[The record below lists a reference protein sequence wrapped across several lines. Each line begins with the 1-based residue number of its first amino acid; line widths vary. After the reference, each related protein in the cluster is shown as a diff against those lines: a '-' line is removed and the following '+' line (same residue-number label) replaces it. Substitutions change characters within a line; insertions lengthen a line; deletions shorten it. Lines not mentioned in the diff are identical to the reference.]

1 MTTPIVRSNPSPSS
15 QSKKPEKAKSLPL
28 NTRRLA
34 AWATEITLVVVS
46 GLVPFG
52 LGVYANSRSDLNRVP
67 LHPILV
73 VTERAI
79 ARPLALPLPVSYG
92 IRNVAAPTNF
102 LWLIALLAPV
112 SLSWWQLYLL
122 GKTGSTISKRK
133 FGVRVV
139 NEVGKPA
146 GLAAVMAREGIGRWT
161 VPVSIAY
168 ILWRYSFAFPNL
180 GLFTFLAVL
189 MVLGEGIALPS
200 RRGRRALHDWL
211 AGTYTIDA
219 TRPLSSDQV
228 NQSQVSQSGEE
239 SAPVSM
245 SMLTGETT
253 NTATLWR
260 RMRQNS
266 SRTLFAVAVAS
277 MIAVLGTLVA
287 TQVYIQTQQ
296 TRRETKQINSQKFLV
311 LVEKLSPN
319 SGASTEERQTII
331 LAMGGLNDP
340 NSIQFLTE
348 LLVKETN
355 PILLNTIQQA
365 LTSVGLPAIPELK
378 NKNQLLAGE
387 LKSVGDDPSPE
398 RELQQQQL
406 HINQQTINKILSV
419 NSTKAAGIDLG
430 SAELGQSGTPG
441 SSFFNLVLDNVDLSG
456 INLKSANLNQASFKG
471 SIFRATGEDGRWD
484 TYDDAIADLSQAQ
497 MKQANFTDANLSRVI
512 MNRSNL
518 SRATLN
524 RANLSYA
531 RLIGADLGST
541 QLVGA
546 NLRGAFLEK
555 ASLTG
560 ADIGDAKFNE
570 ANLYGA
576 RLSRVIAIGTHLTSA
591 NLTNTDWR
599 GADLSGAYLDRA
611 NLSNANL
618 SATRL
623 TGAILRSAKLENAN
637 LQNADLSFVDLR
649 GANVAGA
656 DFQGTVLAPIPQ
668 NAEDQFVQMPE
679 LGSISAVVQ
688 GVDFSQ
694 AKNLDPKQIAY
705 ICTQGGLHSSCA
717 SVGLGSG
724 VINRR

>member
-1 MTTPIVRSNPSPSS
+1 MATPIVSTNTSQPNQSN
-15 QSKKPEKAKSLPL
+15 QPEKAKSQPL

-34 AWATEITLVVVS
+34 AWATEMTLVVVS

-52 LGVYANSRSDLNRVP
+52 LGVYANSRSDIKRVP
-67 LHPILV
+67 LHPVLV

-79 ARPLALPLPVSYG
+79 ARPLALPVSSG

-102 LWLIALLAPV
+102 LWIIALLAPAT
-112 SLSWWQLYLL
+112 LSWWQLYLL
-122 GKTGSTISKRK
+122 GKTGSTLPKRK

-139 NEVGKPA
+139 NELGQSPGLPA
-146 GLAAVMAREGIGRWT
+146 VVAREAIGRFT

-189 MVLGEGIALPS
+189 MVLGEGLALPS
-200 RRGRRALHDWL
+200 RRGRRAFHDWL
-211 AGTYTIDA
+211 GGTYTIDA
-219 TRPLSSDQV
+219 NRPLSASVPGDK
-228 NQSQVSQSGEE
+228 SQTPQSGEKI
-239 SAPVSM
+239 APVSM
-245 SMLTGETT
+245 STVTGETT
-253 NTATLWR
+253 NVPHLWR
-260 RMRQNS
+260 QMRQNPS
-266 SRTLFAVAVAS
+266 KTLFGVALVS
-277 MIAVLGTLVA
+277 MVAVLGTLVA

-296 TRRETKQINSQKFLV
+296 TRRETQQINSQKFLV
-311 LVEKLSPN
+311 LVEKLSSN
-319 SGASTEERQTII
+319 SGLTTEERQSLI

-340 NSIQFLTE
+340 QSIQFLTD
-348 LLVKETN
+348 LLVKESN
-355 PILLNTIQQA
+355 PILQNTIQQA
-365 LTSVGLPAIPELK
+365 LTSVGVKAIPELK
-378 NKNQLLAGE
+378 NKNQFLAAE
-387 LKSVGDDPSPE
+387 LRSLGSNGSPE
-398 RELQQQQL
+398 AEPRQEQL

-419 NSTKAAGIDLG
+419 YSTQTAGIDL
-430 SAELGQSGTPG
+430 SRVELGQGGTPQG
-441 SSFFNLVLDNVDLSG
+441 SFFNLVLDNVDLSG
-456 INLKSANLNQASFKG
+456 INFKSANLSQGSFKG
-471 SIFRATGEDGRWD
+471 SIFRGTGEDGRWD
-484 TYDDAIADLSQAQ
+484 TYDDAIADFSQAQ
-497 MKQANFTDANLSRVI
+497 LQQANFTDANLSRVI

-531 RLIGADLGST
+531 RLISADLSST

-546 NLRGAFLEK
+546 NLRGAFLEQ

-570 ANLYGA
+570 ANLSAA
-576 RLSRVIAIGTHLTSA
+576 RLSRVIAIGTHLSYA

-623 TGAILRSAKLENAN
+623 TGAVLRSAKLENTN

-656 DFQGTVLAPIPQ
+656 DFKGTVLAPVPQ
-668 NAEDQFVQMPE
+668 NPADQFVQMPD
-679 LGSISAVVQ
+679 LGSISAVVK

-694 AKNLDPKQIAY
+694 AKNLDARQIAY
-705 ICTQGGLHSSCA
+705 ICTQGGLHSNCP
-717 SVGLGSG
+717 
-724 VINRR
+724 

>member
-1 MTTPIVRSNPSPSS
+1 MATPIVRRNTSQSS
-15 QSKKPEKAKSLPL
+15 QSNEPETAKTLPL

-67 LHPILV
+67 LHPVLV

-79 ARPLALPLPVSYG
+79 ARPLALPVSYG

-102 LWLIALLAPV
+102 LWLIALLAPAT
-112 SLSWWQLYLL
+112 LSWWQLYLL
-122 GKTGSTISKRK
+122 GKTGSSIPKRK

-139 NEVGKPA
+139 NEVGKPP
-146 GLAAVMAREGIGRWT
+146 GLAAVVAREGIGRWS

-200 RRGRRALHDWL
+200 RRGRRPFHDWL

-219 TRPLSSDQV
+219 TPPLASSEQG
-228 NQSQVSQSGEE
+228 NKSQVPQSGEE
-239 SAPVSM
+239 LAPVSM
-245 SMLTGETT
+245 STLTGETT
-253 NTATLWR
+253 NTSTLWR
-260 RMRQNS
+260 RMRQNPN
-266 SRTLFAVAVAS
+266 RTLFAVAVAS

-311 LVEKLSPN
+311 LVERLSPN
-319 SGASTEERQTII
+319 SGATTEERQSII

-340 NSIQFLTE
+340 QSIQFLTN
-348 LLVKETN
+348 LLVQETN

-365 LTSVGLPAIPELK
+365 LVSVGVPAIPELK

-387 LKSVGDDPSPE
+387 LKSVGSNAASA
-398 RELQQQQL
+398 RELRQQQL
-406 HINQQTINKILSV
+406 RMNQQTINKILSV
-419 NSTKAAGIDLG
+419 YSTQNAGIDL
-430 SAELGQSGTPG
+430 SRAELGQSSTPPN
-441 SSFFNLVLDNVDLSG
+441 SFFNLVLDNVDLSG
-456 INLKSANLNQASFKG
+456 INFQSANLQQGSFKG
-471 SIFRATGEDGRWD
+471 SIFRGVGEDGRWD
-484 TYDDAIADLSQAQ
+484 TFDDAIADLSQAQ

-512 MNRSNL
+512 MNRSDLNG
-518 SRATLN
+518 ATLN
-524 RANLSYA
+524 RANLSHA
-531 RLIGADLGST
+531 RLIGADLSST

-560 ADIGDAKFNE
+560 ADIGEAKFNE

-576 RLSRVIAIGTHLTSA
+576 RLSRVIAIGTHLSYA
-591 NLTNTDWR
+591 NLTNSDWR

-623 TGAILRSAKLENAN
+623 TGAVLRSARLENTN
-637 LQNADLSFVDLR
+637 LENADLSFVDLR

-656 DFQGTVLAPIPQ
+656 DFQGTVLAPVPQ
-668 NAEDQFVQMPE
+668 NPAERFVEMPD
-679 LGSISAVVQ
+679 LGEISAVVQ

-694 AKNLDPKQIAY
+694 AKNLDSRQIAY
-705 ICTQGGLHSSCA
+705 ICTQGGLHSSCP
-717 SVGLGSG
+717 
-724 VINRR
+724 

>member
-1 MTTPIVRSNPSPSS
+1 MATPIVRSNTSPSS
-15 QSKKPEKAKSLPL
+15 QSNKPEKAKSLPL

-67 LHPILV
+67 LHPVLV

-79 ARPLALPLPVSYG
+79 ARPLALPVSSG

-102 LWLIALLAPV
+102 LWIIALLAPV

-122 GKTGSTISKRK
+122 GKTGSTIPKRK

-139 NEVGKPA
+139 NEVGKPP
-146 GLAAVMAREGIGRWT
+146 GLAAAVAREGIGRWT

-200 RRGRRALHDWL
+200 RRGRRAFHDWL
-211 AGTYTIDA
+211 AGTYTIDG
-219 TRPLSSDQV
+219 TRPVTSSV
-228 NQSQVSQSGEE
+228 PANASQIEQSGEE
-239 SAPVSM
+239 TAPVSM

-253 NTATLWR
+253 NTSTLWR
-260 RMRQNS
+260 RMRQNP

-331 LAMGGLNDP
+331 LAMAGLNDP
-340 NSIQFLTE
+340 QSIQFLTE

-365 LTSVGLPAIPELK
+365 LTGVGLPAIPELK

-387 LKSVGDDPSPE
+387 LKSVGNNASSQS
-398 RELQQQQL
+398 ELRPQPL

-419 NSTKAAGIDLG
+419 NSTPTAGIDL
-430 SAELGQSGTPG
+430 SRAELGQSGTPS

-456 INLKSANLNQASFKG
+456 INFKGANLNQGSFKG
-471 SIFRATGEDGRWD
+471 SIFRGTGEDGRWD

-512 MNRSNL
+512 MNRSDL

-531 RLIGADLGST
+531 RLIEADLSST

-570 ANLYGA
+570 ANLYAA
-576 RLSRVIAIGTHLTSA
+576 RLSRVIAIGTHLSYA

-623 TGAILRSAKLENAN
+623 TGAVLRSAKLENTN

-656 DFQGTVLAPIPQ
+656 DFQGTVFAPVPQ
-668 NAEDQFVQMPE
+668 NPEDQFVEMPD
-679 LGSISAVVQ
+679 LGSISAVVE

-694 AKNLDPKQIAY
+694 AKNLDKRQIAY
-705 ICTQGGLHSSCA
+705 ICTQGGVHSSCA
-717 SVGLGSG
+717 SVGLGRG
-724 VINRR
+724 N

>member
-1 MTTPIVRSNPSPSS
+1 MATPIVRRNTSQSS
-15 QSKKPEKAKSLPL
+15 QSNEPETAKTLPL

-34 AWATEITLVVVS
+34 AWVTEITLVVVS

-67 LHPILV
+67 LHPVLV

-79 ARPLALPLPVSYG
+79 ARPLALPVSYG

-112 SLSWWQLYLL
+112 TLSWWQLYLL
-122 GKTGSTISKRK
+122 GKTGSTIPKRK

-139 NEVGKPA
+139 NEVGKPP
-146 GLAAVMAREGIGRWT
+146 GLAAVVAREGIGRWS

-200 RRGRRALHDWL
+200 RRGRRPFHDWL

-219 TRPLSSDQV
+219 TPPLASSDQD
-228 NQSQVSQSGEE
+228 NKSQVPQSGEE
-239 SAPVSM
+239 LAPVSM
-245 SMLTGETT
+245 STLTGETT
-253 NTATLWR
+253 NTSTLWR
-260 RMRQNS
+260 RMRQNPN
-266 SRTLFAVAVAS
+266 RTLFAVAVTS

-311 LVEKLSPN
+311 LVERLSPN
-319 SGASTEERQTII
+319 SGATTEERQSII

-340 NSIQFLTE
+340 QSIQFLTD
-348 LLVKETN
+348 LLVQETN

-365 LTSVGLPAIPELK
+365 LVSVGVPAIPELK

-387 LKSVGDDPSPE
+387 LKSVGSK
-398 RELQQQQL
+398 RELRQQQL
-406 HINQQTINKILSV
+406 RMNQQTINKILSV
-419 NSTKAAGIDLG
+419 YSTQNAGIDL
-430 SAELGQSGTPG
+430 SRAELGQSST
-441 SSFFNLVLDNVDLSG
+441 SQNSFFNLVLDNVDLSG
-456 INLKSANLNQASFKG
+456 INLKSANLQQGSFKG
-471 SIFRATGEDGRWD
+471 SIFRGVGDDGRWD
-484 TYDDAIADLSQAQ
+484 TFDDAIADLSQAQ

-512 MNRSNL
+512 MNRSDLNG
-518 SRATLN
+518 ATLN
-524 RANLSYA
+524 RANLSHA
-531 RLIGADLGST
+531 RLIGADLSST

-560 ADIGDAKFNE
+560 ADIGEAKFNE

-576 RLSRVIAIGTHLTSA
+576 RLSRVIAIGTHLSYA
-591 NLTNTDWR
+591 NLTNSDWR

-623 TGAILRSAKLENAN
+623 TGAVLRSARLENTN

-656 DFQGTVLAPIPQ
+656 DFQGTVLAPVPQ
-668 NAEDQFVQMPE
+668 NPAERFVEMPD
-679 LGSISAVVQ
+679 LGEISAVVQ

-694 AKNLDPKQIAY
+694 AKNLDSRQIAY
-705 ICTQGGLHSSCA
+705 ICTQGGLHSSCP
-717 SVGLGSG
+717 
-724 VINRR
+724 

>member
-1 MTTPIVRSNPSPSS
+1 MATPIVRRNTSQSS
-15 QSKKPEKAKSLPL
+15 QSNKPEKGNSLPL

-67 LHPILV
+67 LHPVLV

-79 ARPLALPLPVSYG
+79 ARPLALPVSYG
-92 IRNVAAPTNF
+92 IRNVTTPTNF
-102 LWLIALLAPV
+102 LWIIALLAPV
-112 SLSWWQLYLL
+112 TLSSWQLYLL
-122 GKTGSTISKRK
+122 GKTGSTLPKRK

-146 GLAAVMAREGIGRWT
+146 GLAAIVAREGVGRWT
-161 VPVSIAY
+161 VPVSVAY

-219 TRPLSSDQV
+219 TRPLPSSVQG
-228 NQSQVSQSGEE
+228 NKSQVSQSGEE
-239 SAPVSM
+239 LAPVSM

-253 NTATLWR
+253 NTSTLWQ
-260 RMRQNS
+260 RMRQNP
-266 SRTLFAVAVAS
+266 SRTLFGVALVS

-296 TRRETKQINSQKFLV
+296 TRRETKQINSQKFLA
-311 LVEKLSPN
+311 LVETLNPN
-319 SGASTEERQTII
+319 SGATIEERQNII
-331 LAMGGLNDP
+331 LAMGGINDP
-340 NSIQFLTE
+340 DSIQFLTD
-348 LLVKETN
+348 LLVKETD
-355 PILLNTIQQA
+355 PTILNTIQQA
-365 LTSVGLPAIPELK
+365 LATVGLKAIPELK
-378 NKNQLLAGE
+378 NKNQFLAGE
-387 LKSVGDDPSPE
+387 LKSVGGNTSSE
-398 RELQQQQL
+398 GKLRQQQL
-406 HINQQTINKILSV
+406 QINQQTINKILSV
-419 NSTKAAGIDLG
+419 YSTQAASVDL
-430 SAELGQSGTPG
+430 SQAELGQSGTPET
-441 SSFFNLVLDNVDLSG
+441 SFFNLVLENVDLSG
-456 INLKSANLNQASFKG
+456 INLKSANLNQASFKS
-471 SIFRATGEDGRWD
+471 SIFRAPGEDGRWD
-484 TYDDAIADLSQAQ
+484 TFDDAIADLTQAQ
-497 MKQANFTDANLSRVI
+497 MRQANFTDANLSRVI
-512 MNRSNL
+512 MNRSDL

-524 RANLSYA
+524 RANLSHA
-531 RLIGADLGST
+531 RLIGADLGSS

-576 RLSRVIAIGTHLTSA
+576 RLSRVIAIGTHFSYA
-591 NLTNTDWR
+591 NLTNTEWR

-623 TGAILRSAKLENAN
+623 TGAVLRSARLENAN
-637 LQNADLSFVDLR
+637 LENADLSFVDLR

-656 DFQGTVLAPIPQ
+656 DFKGAVLAPVTQ
-668 NAEDQFVQMPE
+668 NPEDQFVQMPE
-679 LGSISAVVQ
+679 LGSVSAVVQ

-694 AKNLDPKQIAY
+694 AKNLDPRQIAY
-705 ICTQGGLHSSCA
+705 LCTQGGVHSSCA

-724 VINRR
+724 GINRR

>member
-1 MTTPIVRSNPSPSS
+1 MATPIVRRKTSQSS
-15 QSKKPEKAKSLPL
+15 QPTDPETAHSLPF

-34 AWATEITLVVVS
+34 AWATEITLVVIS

-52 LGVYANSRSDLNRVP
+52 LGVYANSRNDVNRVP
-67 LHPILV
+67 LHPVLV

-79 ARPLALPLPVSYG
+79 ARPLALPVTHS

-112 SLSWWQLYLL
+112 TLSWWQLYLL
-122 GKTGSTISKRK
+122 AKSGSTIPKGK

-139 NEVGKPA
+139 NEQGQSP
-146 GLAAVMAREGIGRWT
+146 GLAAAVAREGIGRWT

-219 TRPLSSDQV
+219 
-228 NQSQVSQSGEE
+228 NQALPSPTTANAEGQQQPEQLN
-239 SAPVSM
+239 PVSVA
-245 SMLTGETT
+245 MLTGETT
-253 NTATLWR
+253 NTPNLWR
-260 RMRQNS
+260 RMRQNPS
-266 SRTLFAVAVAS
+266 LTLFAVALSS

-296 TRRETKQINSQKFLV
+296 TRREVKQINSQKFLAF
-311 LVEKLSPN
+311 VEKLSPS
-319 SGASTEERQTII
+319 SGATIEERQGLI
-331 LAMGGLNDP
+331 LAMGSLNDTQ
-340 NSIQFLTE
+340 SIQFLTD

-355 PILLNTIQQA
+355 PILINTIQQA
-365 LTSVGLPAIPELK
+365 LTSVGPKAIPELN
-378 NKNQLLAGE
+378 NKNQFLAGE
-387 LKSVGDDPSPE
+387 LDSVGSNPYPE
-398 RELQQQQL
+398 RELRQQRL
-406 HINQQTINKILSV
+406 HMNQQTINKILSV
-419 NSTKAAGIDLG
+419 HSGQTAGLDL
-430 SAELGQSGTPG
+430 SRIQLGQSGTPG
-441 SSFFNLVLDNVDLSG
+441 TSFFNLVLDNVDLSG
-456 INLKSANLNQASFKG
+456 INFKSANLNQASFKN
-471 SIFRATGEDGRWD
+471 SRFRGAGADGRWD
-484 TYDDAIADLSQAQ
+484 TYDDETADLSQAQ
-497 MKQANFTDANLSRVI
+497 MKQANFTDANLSRVV
-512 MNRSNL
+512 MNRSDL

-524 RANLSYA
+524 RANLSHA
-531 RLIGADLGST
+531 RLIGTDLSST

-546 NLRGAFLEK
+546 DLRSAVLEN

-560 ADIGDAKFNE
+560 ADLGDAKFNE
-570 ANLYGA
+570 ANLSAA
-576 RLSRVIAIGTHLTSA
+576 RLTRAIAIGTQLSYA
-591 NLTNTDWR
+591 NLTSTDWR

-623 TGAILRSAKLENAN
+623 TGAVLRSARLENSN

-656 DFQGTVLAPIPQ
+656 DFQGAIIAPARQ
-668 NAEDQFVQMPE
+668 NPEDQFVQMPDI
-679 LGSISAVVQ
+679 GSISAVVR

-694 AKNLDPKQIAY
+694 AKNLDTRQLAY
-705 ICTQGGLHSSCA
+705 ICTQGGIHPRCP
-717 SVGLGSG
+717 
-724 VINRR
+724 

>member
-1 MTTPIVRSNPSPSS
+1 MATPIVRRKTSQSS
-15 QSKKPEKAKSLPL
+15 QPKDPETAHSLPL

-52 LGVYANSRSDLNRVP
+52 LGVYANSRSDVNRVP
-67 LHPILV
+67 LHPVLV

-79 ARPLALPLPVSYG
+79 ARPLALPVTHS

-112 SLSWWQLYLL
+112 TLSWWHLYLL
-122 GKTGSTISKRK
+122 AKSGSTIPKRK

-139 NEVGKPA
+139 NEQGQSP
-146 GLAAVMAREGIGRWT
+146 GLAAAVAREGIGRWT

-219 TRPLSSDQV
+219 
-228 NQSQVSQSGEE
+228 SQALPSPTTANAESQQQPEQLN
-239 SAPVSM
+239 PVSM
-245 SMLTGETT
+245 AMLTGETT
-253 NTATLWR
+253 NTPNLWR
-260 RMRQNS
+260 RMRQNPS
-266 SRTLFAVAVAS
+266 LTLFAVALSS
-277 MIAVLGTLVA
+277 MIAVLGTLVT

-296 TRRETKQINSQKFLV
+296 TRREVKQINSQKFLAF
-311 LVEKLSPN
+311 VEKLSPT
-319 SGASTEERQTII
+319 SGATTEERQGLI
-331 LAMGGLNDP
+331 LAMGSLNDTQ
-340 NSIQFLTE
+340 SIQFLTD

-355 PILLNTIQQA
+355 PILINTIQQA
-365 LTSVGLPAIPELK
+365 LTSVGPKAIPELN
-378 NKNQLLAGE
+378 NKNQFLAGE
-387 LKSVGDDPSPE
+387 LDSVGSNPSPE
-398 RELQQQQL
+398 RELRQQRL
-406 HINQQTINKILSV
+406 HMNQQTINKILSV
-419 NSTKAAGIDLG
+419 HSGQTAGLDL
-430 SAELGQSGTPG
+430 SRIQLGQSGTPG
-441 SSFFNLVLDNVDLSG
+441 TSFFNLVLDNVDLSG
-456 INLKSANLNQASFKG
+456 INFKSANLNQASFKN
-471 SIFRATGEDGRWD
+471 SRFRGAGADGRWD
-484 TYDDAIADLSQAQ
+484 TYDDETADLSQAQ
-497 MKQANFTDANLSRVI
+497 MKQANFTDANLSRVV
-512 MNRSNL
+512 MNRSDL

-524 RANLSYA
+524 RANLSHA
-531 RLIGADLGST
+531 RLIGTDLSST

-546 NLRGAFLEK
+546 DFRSAVLEN

-560 ADIGDAKFNE
+560 ADLGDAKFNE
-570 ANLYGA
+570 ANLSAA
-576 RLSRVIAIGTHLTSA
+576 RLTRAIAIGTQLSYA
-591 NLTNTDWR
+591 NLTSTDWR

-623 TGAILRSAKLENAN
+623 TGAVLRSARLENTN

-656 DFQGTVLAPIPQ
+656 DFQGAIIAPARQ
-668 NAEDQFVQMPE
+668 NPEDQFVQMPE
-679 LGSISAVVQ
+679 IGSISAVVR

-694 AKNLDPKQIAY
+694 AKNLDTRQLAY
-705 ICTQGGLHSSCA
+705 ICTQGGIHPRCP
-717 SVGLGSG
+717 
-724 VINRR
+724 

>member
-1 MTTPIVRSNPSPSS
+1 MATPIVRRSNSQSS
-15 QSKKPEKAKSLPL
+15 QSNEPPKGKSLPL
-28 NTRRLA
+28 PTRRLA
-34 AWATEITLVVVS
+34 AWATEISLVIVS

-52 LGVYANSRSDLNRVP
+52 LGVYANSRNDMNRVP
-67 LHPILV
+67 LHPVLV
-73 VTERAI
+73 VTERFL
-79 ARPLALPLPVSYG
+79 ARPLALPVSYG

-102 LWLIALLAPV
+102 LWIIALLAPGA
-112 SLSWWQLYLL
+112 LSWWQLYLL
-122 GKTGSTISKRK
+122 GKTGSTIAKGK

-139 NEVGKPA
+139 NEVGDPP
-146 GLAAVMAREGIGRWT
+146 GLAATVAREAIGRWT

-168 ILWRYSFAFPNL
+168 ILWRYSFAYPNL

-219 TRPLSSDQV
+219 TLPFPSS
-228 NQSQVSQSGEE
+228 NQANKSQTTQSEE
-239 SAPVSM
+239 ELPPVSM
-245 SMLTGETT
+245 STLTGETA
-253 NTATLWR
+253 NTLNLWR
-260 RMRQNS
+260 WMRQNP
-266 SRTLFAVAVAS
+266 SRSLFGIALVS
-277 MIAVLGTLVA
+277 MIAVLATLVA
-287 TQVYIQTQQ
+287 TQVYIQTQE
-296 TRRETKQINSQKFLV
+296 TRRESKHINSQKFLV
-311 LVEKLSPN
+311 LVKTLSPN
-319 SGASTEERQTII
+319 SGATTEERQSVI

-340 NSIQFLTE
+340 QSIQFLTD
-348 LLVKETN
+348 LLVTETN

-365 LTSVGLPAIPELK
+365 LASVGLKAIPELK
-378 NKNQLLAGE
+378 NKNQFLAGE
-387 LKSVGDDPSPE
+387 LKSLGSSASLQPE
-398 RELQQQQL
+398 FRQQQL

-419 NSTKAAGIDLG
+419 YSTQIAGLDLSG
-430 SAELGQSGTPG
+430 VELAQSGTFE
-441 SSFFNLVLDNVDLSG
+441 SSFFNLVLDNIDLSG
-456 INLKSANLNQASFKG
+456 INFKSANLQQASFKG
-471 SIFRATGEDGRWD
+471 SIFRGTGEDGRWD
-484 TYDDAIADLSQAQ
+484 TYDDEIADLSLAQ

-512 MNRSNL
+512 MNRSDL

-531 RLIGADLGST
+531 RLIGADLSST
-541 QLVGA
+541 QLVGS
-546 NLRGAFLEK
+546 NVRGAFLEK

-570 ANLYGA
+570 ANLYAA
-576 RLSRVIAIGTHLTSA
+576 RLSRVIAIGTHLSYA
-591 NLTNTDWR
+591 NLANTDWR

-623 TGAILRSAKLENAN
+623 TGAVLRSAKLENTN

-656 DFQGTVLAPIPQ
+656 DFKGTVLAPVPQ
-668 NAEDQFVQMPE
+668 NPADQFVEMPD

-694 AKNLDPKQIAY
+694 AKNLDSRQIAY
-705 ICTQGGLHSSCA
+705 ICTQGGIHSSCP
-717 SVGLGSG
+717 
-724 VINRR
+724 

>member
-1 MTTPIVRSNPSPSS
+1 MATPIVRKNTSQSS
-15 QSKKPEKAKSLPL
+15 QSNKPEKAKSLPL
-28 NTRRLA
+28 NSRRLA
-34 AWATEITLVVVS
+34 AWATEISLVVVS

-52 LGVYANSRSDLNRVP
+52 LGVYVNSRSDLNRVP
-67 LHPILV
+67 LHPVLV

-79 ARPLALPLPVSYG
+79 AQPLALPVSYG

-112 SLSWWQLYLL
+112 TLSWWQLYLL
-122 GKTGSTISKRK
+122 GKTGSTIPKRK

-146 GLAAVMAREGIGRWT
+146 GLVAVAAREGIGRWT

-189 MVLGEGIALPS
+189 MVLGEGLALPA

-219 TRPLSSDQV
+219 NIPLPLSAQV
-228 NQSQVSQSGEE
+228 NKSPVTQSGEE
-239 SAPVSM
+239 LAPVSM
-245 SMLTGETT
+245 SMLTGEST
-253 NTATLWR
+253 NTTTLWR
-260 RMRQNS
+260 RMRQNP
-266 SRTLFAVAVAS
+266 SRTLFGVALVS

-296 TRRETKQINSQKFLV
+296 TRRETKQINSQKFLA
-311 LVEKLSPN
+311 LVETLNPN
-319 SGASTEERQTII
+319 SGANTEERQTII
-331 LAMGGLNDP
+331 LAMGGVNDP
-340 NSIQFLTE
+340 DAIQFLTD
-348 LLVKETN
+348 LLVQETD
-355 PILLNTIQQA
+355 PIILKTIQQA
-365 LTSVGLPAIPELK
+365 LATVGLKAIPELK
-378 NKNQLLAGE
+378 IKNQFLAGE
-387 LKSVGDDPSPE
+387 LKGSTASSE
-398 RELQQQQL
+398 RQLREQQL

-419 NSTKAAGIDLG
+419 YSAQTAGVDL
-430 SAELGQSGTPG
+430 SQAELGQSGTPET
-441 SSFFNLVLDNVDLSG
+441 SFFNLVLDNVDLSG
-456 INLKSANLNQASFKG
+456 INLKSANLNQANFKG
-471 SIFRATGEDGRWD
+471 SIFRAPGEDGRWD
-484 TYDDAIADLSQAQ
+484 TFDDAIADLSQAQ
-497 MKQANFTDANLSRVI
+497 MKQVNFTDANLSRVI
-512 MNRSNL
+512 MNRSDL

-524 RANLSYA
+524 RANLSHA
-531 RLIGADLGST
+531 RLIAADLSST

-555 ASLTG
+555 ASFTG

-570 ANLYGA
+570 ANLYAA
-576 RLSRVIAIGTHLTSA
+576 RLSRVIAIGTHLSYA
-591 NLTNTDWR
+591 NLANTDWR

-623 TGAILRSAKLENAN
+623 TGAVLRSAKLENTN
-637 LQNADLSFVDLR
+637 LENADLSFVDLR

-656 DFQGTVLAPIPQ
+656 DFKGTVLAPVPQ
-668 NAEDQFVQMPE
+668 NPADQFVQMPE
-679 LGSISAVVQ
+679 LGSVSAVVQ

-694 AKNLDPKQIAY
+694 AKNLDRRQIAY
-705 ICTQGGLHSSCA
+705 ICTQGGLHSSCP
-717 SVGLGSG
+717 
-724 VINRR
+724 

>member
-1 MTTPIVRSNPSPSS
+1 MATPIVRSNTSPSS
-15 QSKKPEKAKSLPL
+15 QSNKPEKAKSLPL

-34 AWATEITLVVVS
+34 AWVTEITLVVVS

-52 LGVYANSRSDLNRVP
+52 LGVYANSRSDINRVP
-67 LHPILV
+67 LHPVLV

-79 ARPLALPLPVSYG
+79 ARPLALPVSYG
-92 IRNVAAPTNF
+92 IRNVSAPTNF

-112 SLSWWQLYLL
+112 SLSGWQLYLL
-122 GKTGSTISKRK
+122 GKTGSTIPKGK

-139 NEVGKPA
+139 NEVGKPP
-146 GLAAVMAREGIGRWT
+146 GLATVVVREGIGRWSI
-161 VPVSIAY
+161 PVSIAY

-211 AGTYTIDA
+211 AGTYTIDD
-219 TRPLSSDQV
+219 TRPPSSQG
-228 NQSQVSQSGEE
+228 NESQVSPSGEE
-239 SAPVSM
+239 AAPVSM

-260 RMRQNS
+260 RMRQNP
-266 SRTLFAVAVAS
+266 SRILFAVAVTS

-287 TQVYIQTQQ
+287 TQVYIQSQQ

-340 NSIQFLTE
+340 QSIQFLSE

-355 PILLNTIQQA
+355 PILLSTIQQA
-365 LTSVGLPAIPELK
+365 LTGVGLPAIPELK

-387 LKSVGDDPSPE
+387 LKSVGNNPSPE
-398 RELQQQQL
+398 RELRQQQL
-406 HINQQTINKILSV
+406 HINQQTIKKILSL
-419 NSTKAAGIDLG
+419 NSTQPAGIDL
-430 SAELGQSGTPG
+430 SRAELGQSGTAG

-471 SIFRATGEDGRWD
+471 SIFRGTGEDGRWD
-484 TYDDAIADLSQAQ
+484 TFDDAIADLSQAQ

-512 MNRSNL
+512 MNRSDL
-518 SRATLN
+518 SGSTLN
-524 RANLSYA
+524 RANLSHA

-576 RLSRVIAIGTHLTSA
+576 RLSRVIAIGTHLSFA

-599 GADLSGAYLDRA
+599 GADLSG
-611 NLSNANL
+611 
-618 SATRL
+618 
-623 TGAILRSAKLENAN
+623 
-637 LQNADLSFVDLR
+637 
-649 GANVAGA
+649 
-656 DFQGTVLAPIPQ
+656 
-668 NAEDQFVQMPE
+668 
-679 LGSISAVVQ
+679 
-688 GVDFSQ
+688 
-694 AKNLDPKQIAY
+694 
-705 ICTQGGLHSSCA
+705 
-717 SVGLGSG
+717 
-724 VINRR
+724 

>member
-1 MTTPIVRSNPSPSS
+1 MATPIVRRKTTQSS
-15 QSKKPEKAKSLPL
+15 QPKDPETAHSLPL

-52 LGVYANSRSDLNRVP
+52 LGVYANSRSDVNRVP
-67 LHPILV
+67 LHPVLV

-79 ARPLALPLPVSYG
+79 ARPLALPVTHS

-112 SLSWWQLYLL
+112 TLSWWQLYLL
-122 GKTGSTISKRK
+122 AKSGSTIPKRK

-139 NEVGKPA
+139 NEQGQSP
-146 GLAAVMAREGIGRWT
+146 GLAAAVAREGIGRWT

-211 AGTYTIDA
+211 AGTYTID
-219 TRPLSSDQV
+219 T
-228 NQSQVSQSGEE
+228 SQALPSPTTANAEGQQQPEQLN
-239 SAPVSM
+239 PVSM
-245 SMLTGETT
+245 AMLTGETT
-253 NTATLWR
+253 NTPNLWR
-260 RMRQNS
+260 RMRQNPS
-266 SRTLFAVAVAS
+266 LTLFAVALSS

-296 TRRETKQINSQKFLV
+296 TRREVKQINSQKFLAF
-311 LVEKLSPN
+311 VEKLSPS
-319 SGASTEERQTII
+319 SGATIEERQGLI
-331 LAMGGLNDP
+331 LAMGSLNDTQ
-340 NSIQFLTE
+340 SIQFLTD

-355 PILLNTIQQA
+355 PILINTIQQA
-365 LTSVGLPAIPELK
+365 LTSVGPKAIPELN
-378 NKNQLLAGE
+378 NKNQFLAGE
-387 LKSVGDDPSPE
+387 LDSVGSNASPE
-398 RELQQQQL
+398 RELRQQRL
-406 HINQQTINKILSV
+406 HMNQQTINKILSV
-419 NSTKAAGIDLG
+419 HSGQTAGLDL
-430 SAELGQSGTPG
+430 SRIQLGQSGTPG
-441 SSFFNLVLDNVDLSG
+441 TSFFNLVLDNVDLSG
-456 INLKSANLNQASFKG
+456 INFKSANLNQASFKN
-471 SIFRATGEDGRWD
+471 SRFRGAGADGRWD
-484 TYDDAIADLSQAQ
+484 TYDDEIADLSQAQ
-497 MKQANFTDANLSRVI
+497 MKQANFTDANLSRVV
-512 MNRSNL
+512 MNRSDL

-524 RANLSYA
+524 RANLSHA
-531 RLIGADLGST
+531 RLIGTDLSST

-546 NLRGAFLEK
+546 DFRSAVLEN

-560 ADIGDAKFNE
+560 ADLGDAKFNE
-570 ANLYGA
+570 ANLSAA
-576 RLSRVIAIGTHLTSA
+576 RLTRAIAIGTQLSYA
-591 NLTNTDWR
+591 NLTSTDWR

-623 TGAILRSAKLENAN
+623 TGAVLRSARLENTN

-656 DFQGTVLAPIPQ
+656 DFQGAIIAPARQ
-668 NAEDQFVQMPE
+668 NPEDQFVQMPDI
-679 LGSISAVVQ
+679 GSISAVVR

-694 AKNLDPKQIAY
+694 AKNLDTRQLAY
-705 ICTQGGLHSSCA
+705 ICTQGGIHPRCP
-717 SVGLGSG
+717 
-724 VINRR
+724 